1 MCDRFE
7 QQQYDKRYIP
17 SPLPRF
23 SLSITVIIYPTF
35 QLSKIKKTLSVGLQ
49 KTRICVKV
57 WTYMCTHVRVCCHFI
72 EKESIFLLC
81 DFSFHP
87 LLCEPECVYWN
98 YFPRTENY
106 IAHNCRLSSSRFIL
120 QTQKRL
126 LLYSFKIND
135 CRIFCVFLSL
145 FISSVNVRVC
155 YVPLFFCL
163 FLSFFYLC
171 YIFYFDVSCMYV
183 WVLRVH
189 STTIIVYFIP
199 SLTTTSLSQSSCVL
213 TKYKNKKDIFPSFLS
228 HSLSWMLTFLD
239 SLQWRLKIWREIDL
253 LSV

>member
-1 MCDRFE
+1 M
-7 QQQYDKRYIP
+7 Y
-17 SPLPRF
+17 
-23 SLSITVIIYPTF
+23 
-35 QLSKIKKTLSVGLQ
+35 
-49 KTRICVKV
+49 
-57 WTYMCTHVRVCCHFI
+57 VRVCCHFI
-72 EKESIFLLC
+72 EKRVFFSC

-87 LLCEPECVYWN
+87 LLYEPECVDWN

-155 YVPLFFCL
+155 NIPLLFCL
-163 FLSFFYLC
+163 FLSFVCPC
-171 YIFYFDVSCMYV
+171 YIFYFDVRCMCV

-189 STTIIVYFIP
+189 STTIIVLYTI
-199 SLTTTSLSQSSCVL
+199 THNNITQS
-213 TKYKNKKDIFPSFLS
+213 KFLRS
-228 HSLSWMLTFLD
+228 D
-239 SLQWRLKIWREIDL
+239 KI
-253 LSV
+253 